1 MPLHDLWVQL
11 WDTTLVVV
19 RIDSECMLQ
28 RVRWIFDGEPASGR
42 KTGGGIADHLFE
54 RSIDSFVRETVQNS
68 NDQRRKD
75 LQGAARVEFAI
86 HTLSGAVALE
96 FLARIDWPNLS
107 DHLLGVTR
115 TRALSKTRISRVL
128 EMTLSPR
135 PSMNVLVL
143 SDYGTYGLYGDER
156 QAEPN
161 FANLVRHALMT
172 DDADPE
178 RGGTYGLGKA
188 VLWAHSDISTVLFHS
203 LPTLK
208 PGVDGRAS
216 PDPAGARFIGRSS
229 LASHAVGAVS
239 YDPDGWIGDVVADA
253 AGREWARSV
262 RGELADSAL
271 PEWLLPKRK
280 GDDLTGTSV
289 VIPFFG
295 AIGREV
301 DASADDLCRSI
312 RGAVNHWYWPA
323 IQSGQLVVD
332 VSRHENGDEIETET
346 ANGTDGVAEFV
357 AAWAASTGE
366 LVEAATED
374 RQVCEKS
381 VMVQSPA
388 TRDSDEVPV
397 VARHRG
403 AEAPARLRIMRV
415 DSVTSNRHNTIAL
428 VRGPG
433 MVVKYMR
440 PPALGADVPG
450 FVGVFEAGVRH
461 PEQSTSH
468 PHIERF
474 LKAAEPPAHDDWVAT
489 TDRMQKEYLPGA
501 GVRLDAMKTE
511 IGAKVREALA
521 APVTDNDDGPPE
533 LARKFDLP
541 GDKTEP
547 ATRLTM
553 QSPRFDASRKG
564 WVVRATMSVDKGLSA
579 TPWSFEWTV
588 EVENSFGSSPT
599 LDVESARCVT
609 PSALPCRRSG
619 RGFVVDVPAETRQ
632 VTVEMFVAGDQTNT
646 PKLVRDRMV
655 LAVNGFA
662 RRARG

>member
-1 MPLHDLWVQL
+1 MPLSSVFKTSTCIFGGVKWV
-11 WDTTLVVV
+11 
-19 RIDSECMLQ
+19 
-28 RVRWIFDGEPASGR
+28 FDGEPASGR

-75 LQGAARVEFAI
+75 RQGAARVEFAI
-86 HTLSGAVALE
+86 HTLSDQFALD
-96 FLARIDWPNLS
+96 FLARIDWPSLS
-107 DHLLGVTR
+107 DHLRGVTA
-115 TRALSKTRISRVL
+115 TKALSKTRISRVL
-128 EMTLSPR
+128 DMTSSLR

-172 DDADPE
+172 DDANPE

-216 PDPAGARFIGRSS
+216 LDPAGARFIGRSS
-229 LASHAVGAVS
+229 LASHKVGEVS
-239 YDPDGWIGDVVADA
+239 YDPDGWIGDVVVDA
-253 AGREWARSV
+253 AGREWASSV
-262 RGELADSAL
+262 RGDVADSTL
-271 PEWLLPKRK
+271 PEWLLPQRK
-280 GDDLTGTSV
+280 GDDATGTSV

-301 DASADDLCRSI
+301 DASAGDLCRLI
-312 RGAVNHWYWPA
+312 REAVDHWYWPA
-323 IQSGQLVVD
+323 IQSGHLLVA
-332 VSRHENGDEIETET
+332 VSRHENGNEIESQT
-346 ANGTDGVAEFV
+346 ADGTDGVAEFV
-357 AAWAASTGE
+357 AAWAAPTRE

-381 VMVQSPA
+381 VTVRSPA
-388 TRDSDEVPV
+388 TRNSDGVPV

-403 AEAPARLRIMRV
+403 VEAPARLRIMRV
-415 DSVTSNRHNTIAL
+415 DSATSSRHNTIAL

-433 MVVKYMR
+433 MVVKYLR

-461 PEQSTSH
+461 PQQSPDH

-474 LKAAEPPAHDDWVAT
+474 LKAAEPPAHNDWVPT
-489 TDRMQKEYLPGA
+489 TDRMHKEYMPGA
-501 GVRLDAMKTE
+501 GARLDAMKTE

-521 APVTDNDDGPPE
+521 APVTDNDDGPAE

-553 QSPRFDASRKG
+553 ESPRFDALRKG
-564 WVVRATMSVDKGLSA
+564 WMVRATMSVDNKLSA

-588 EVENSFGSSPT
+588 EAENSFGSSPT
-599 LDVESARCVT
+599 LDIESASCVR
-609 PSALPCRRSG
+609 PSALACRPSG
-619 RGFVVDVPAETRQ
+619 RGYVVDVPAETRQ
-632 VTVEMFVAGDQTNT
+632 VTVEMFVAADQTNIPT
-646 PKLVRDRMV
+646 LVRDRMV

-662 RRARG
+662 RRVRD